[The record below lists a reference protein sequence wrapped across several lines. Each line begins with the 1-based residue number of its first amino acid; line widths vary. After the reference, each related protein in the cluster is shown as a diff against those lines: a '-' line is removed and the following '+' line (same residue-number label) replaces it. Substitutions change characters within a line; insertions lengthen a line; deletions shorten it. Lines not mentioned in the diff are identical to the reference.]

1 MRVPLDVKK
10 CVVFIGL
17 QMADTT
23 MRIVGT
29 GILIYDDISAKKLL
43 YIVTAKHVLEGIH
56 GKGLDQVY
64 IRVNLNDGTSKW
76 YVTEYTDWKLNSDKN
91 VDVGI
96 YQAAGDSS
104 WDHIS
109 YQLSTSLSDALITE
123 NEIGVGDEVF
133 VIGLFTHHHG
143 QRRNIPIARIG
154 NISAMK
160 EEKIQTNQHLMD
172 AYLIEA
178 RSIGGLSGSP
188 VFINLGEVRYIQG
201 QIKHSIGGRAFIL
214 MGLIYGHY
222 DVKSTNIDEVE
233 FDAQSESR
241 SENVNTGIAIVTPV
255 EKIIETIRQ

>member
-1 MRVPLDVKK
+1 MRVPSDIKK
-10 CVVFIGL
+10 SVVFIGL

-29 GILIYDDISAKKLL
+29 GILIYDDISAKKLP

-76 YVTEYTDWKLNSDKN
+76 YVTDFSDWKLNSDKN
-91 VDVGI
+91 VDIGI
-96 YQAAGDSS
+96 YQAAGETS
-104 WDHIS
+104 WDHVS

-123 NEIGVGDEVF
+123 NEIDVGDEVF

-154 NISAMK
+154 NISAMN
-160 EEKIQTNQHLMD
+160 EEKIQTSQHLMD

-188 VFINLGEVRYIQG
+188 VFINLGEVRYVQG
-201 QIKHSIGGRAFIL
+201 SLKHSIGGRAFIL

-233 FDAQSESR
+233 GDAKGEPK